1 MYKFILGFA
10 TILLSFSV
18 SARELVFEGYP
29 EKKITLA
36 ERESIVLEIT
46 KEKSKE
52 FKVVI
57 EKEGDKFFW
66 ASRENNQLLPLQSGF
81 YITYVA
87 LNGSGYIRVV
97 SGMMRDMYEKMSE
110 EEKQEGYLY
119 MEHLIHTLGSI
130 TYYGR

>member
-18 SARELVFEGYP
+18 SARKLVFEGYP
-29 EKKITLA
+29 GKKITLA

-57 EKEGDKFFW
+57 EKEGDKFLLENKGKVSHSKQGRKTRKKFPCFFLKT
-66 ASRENNQLLPLQSGF
+66 REKFLLENKGIMRRRNKLQH
-81 YITYVA
+81 V
-87 LNGSGYIRVV
+87 
-97 SGMMRDMYEKMSE
+97 
-110 EEKQEGYLY
+110 
-119 MEHLIHTLGSI
+119 
-130 TYYGR
+130 

>member
-46 KEKSKE
+46 KEKGFSNISLPSK
-52 FKVVI
+52 F
-57 EKEGDKFFW
+57 
-66 ASRENNQLLPLQSGF
+66 S
-81 YITYVA
+81 
-87 LNGSGYIRVV
+87 
-97 SGMMRDMYEKMSE
+97 
-110 EEKQEGYLY
+110 
-119 MEHLIHTLGSI
+119 
-130 TYYGR
+130 